1 MSVEGFDKRFGVTA
15 VDNEIITLEQLFEA
29 LKIQVIEELESSKHR
44 LLGEILREKEYITAG
59 QVDEVLILMGI
70 L

>member
-1 MSVEGFDKRFGVTA
+1 MEGFDKLFGVTA

-44 LLGEILREKEYITAG
+44 LIGEILREKEYITAG

>member
-1 MSVEGFDKRFGVTA
+1 MSIEGFDKRFGVTA
-15 VDNEIITLEQLFEA
+15 VENEFISFEQLFEA
-29 LKIQVIEELESSKHR
+29 LKIQVIEELERSKHR
-44 LLGEILREKEYITAG
+44 LIGEILREKEYITAS

>member
-1 MSVEGFDKRFGVTA
+1 MSTEGFDKRFGVTA
-15 VDNEIITLEQLFEA
+15 VDNEIITFEQLFEA

-44 LLGEILREKEYITAG
+44 LIGEILREKEYITAG